1 MPALSDPDK
10 WDNGA
15 TSLKYQLLRGMAD
28 VEYQIESS
36 IDSMLGDYLEAKQ
49 IAKECLF
56 KAKHFVMEL
65 SAFMTQDF
73 HKWSYR
79 GHSKKDAWKMTSVS
93 VRRIFEEMHSERV
106 VARDGYDQTDREFS
120 TAKFLWATFK
130 AHSIMAK
137 YLKHQFY
144 EHPAIAAVL
153 AHHLADNYVKP
164 DNTHDARIKELEK
177 SLQTIQRSIDELVS
191 KDAEQKKKDSLLKNK

>member
-1 MPALSDPDK
+1 
-10 WDNGA
+10 
-15 TSLKYQLLRGMAD
+15 
-28 VEYQIESS
+28 
-36 IDSMLGDYLEAKQ
+36 
-49 IAKECLF
+49 
-56 KAKHFVMEL
+56 
-65 SAFMTQDF
+65 
-73 HKWSYR
+73 
-79 GHSKKDAWKMTSVS
+79 MTSVS

-106 VARDGYDQTDREFS
+106 VARDCYDQTDQEFS

-164 DNTHDARIKELEK
+164 DNTHDACIKELEK
-177 SLQTIQRSIDELVS
+177 SLQTIQRSVDKLVS